1 MKPNET
7 NKKQGNDI
15 QNFVNTNFH
24 QMEHLLNQIKNKKQL
39 ITTNPPSTQPLSY
52 PPPHFL
58 AQAHPKFI
66 ITNPPPNQPLLTHPS
81 HSQAPP
87 QTPALTKPEPQAI
100 PQITPEIVLPPAQTT
115 HNNIPLH
122 VEHWLKSNNYTIKQ
136 NSNSVTKQSNL
147 PENSVENYTEIQT
160 GQNHE
165 NQDIQS
171 VRPKIHTAAKLS
183 SNSDSF
189 SSHSYQPNTNKPVGH
204 SPLKGIDHSHS
215 TYNNRRRSRQ
225 ASPEYPLHMSSRPQN
240 RRRGPRQTS
249 PDYEPPLSS
258 SRPQSRHTS
267 PKREYLN
274 PQRYWERDNTV
285 PYNNQNHQTQN
296 YNLVNQPPRYHGG
309 YTHHHSE
316 GRAQKRDYR
325 EYQRPNHVSETSRR
339 LTSVGADGTTVQVT
353 SSSITHD
360 GKEVYVKSSEE
371 VRQDKLKEL
380 ENEGIN
386 GNLEGPK

>member
-1 MKPNET
+1 
-7 NKKQGNDI
+7 
-15 QNFVNTNFH
+15 
-24 QMEHLLNQIKNKKQL
+24 
-39 ITTNPPSTQPLSY
+39 
-52 PPPHFL
+52 
-58 AQAHPKFI
+58 
-66 ITNPPPNQPLLTHPS
+66 
-81 HSQAPP
+81 
-87 QTPALTKPEPQAI
+87 
-100 PQITPEIVLPPAQTT
+100 
-115 HNNIPLH
+115 
-122 VEHWLKSNNYTIKQ
+122 
-136 NSNSVTKQSNL
+136 
-147 PENSVENYTEIQT
+147 
-160 GQNHE
+160 
-165 NQDIQS
+165 
-171 VRPKIHTAAKLS
+171 
-183 SNSDSF
+183 
-189 SSHSYQPNTNKPVGH
+189 
-204 SPLKGIDHSHS
+204 
-215 TYNNRRRSRQ
+215 
-225 ASPEYPLHMSSRPQN
+225 MSSRPQN
-240 RRRGPRQTS
+240 RRRGSRQTS

-386 GNLEGPK
+386 GNLEGPKRPNVLRLFITKVSPNTTEKKMEYYILQNFNNIGKVIVRKLDMVKSGYYASFIVQVITDADTKLDFEYFEDHDWPNGIKVFPGREPGEWYL